1 MNLRRLC
8 LTAVLSVTSLGTLCA
23 QLTFVDGELVLPL
36 QDPNEPEFN
45 PDLDTEDMAQVRTL
59 APGEAYPVI
68 PAITLERYGEYL
80 AGLFQDYGLPGLAF
94 AVVQG
99 DGNAY
104 QATLGF
110 ADLRAGTRI
119 SDQTLFNIGPATQ
132 GLTSLLAA
140 TLDGE
145 QFSYDKPAKRLWPRF
160 KMSDP
165 AVSDEVTIRHLL
177 SMTAGIPDYTDNILD
192 PAWARPEDVLAVIWQ
207 APVVASPGD
216 RFSTSQVSSAAG
228 GYLLTKAARQTGDF
242 HEDFLAIMQERVF
255 DPIGM
260 QDTTFSLSEAEE
272 GDQLAT
278 PHSFEKRGRYDP
290 ANSWEPEPNALA
302 PAIGAK
308 SSLRDMTRWLITEL
322 NQGVTPGGKRIAAP
336 VSVRERWQPARTE
349 DSRNYGMG
357 WTRRYY
363 RGAEIIGTTGSYDR
377 HSVALAIFPAYRTA
391 FVAMVNADSQD
402 AQKLLNEIPLGV
414 AEMLQS
420 VEKKAISEP

>member
-8 LTAVLSVTSLGTLCA
+8 LTAALTITSLSGVWA

-36 QDPNEPEFN
+36 RDPTEPEFN
-45 PDLDTEDMAQVRTL
+45 PKLDTEDMAAVRTL
-59 APGEAYPVI
+59 SPNEAYPVI
-68 PAITLERYGEYL
+68 PAKTLERYGEYL
-80 AGLFQDYGLPGLAF
+80 GGLFQDYGLPGLAF

-99 DGNAY
+99 DSTTY
-104 QATLGF
+104 QATFGYT
-110 ADLRAGTRI
+110 DLKAGTRI
-119 SDQTLFNIGPATQ
+119 TEQTLFNIGPATQ

-145 QFSYDKPAKRLWPRF
+145 QFSYDKPAQELCPRF

-165 AVSDEVTIRHLL
+165 AVSDQVTIRHLL
-177 SMTAGIPDYTDNILD
+177 SMTAGVPDYTDNILD

-207 APVVASPGD
+207 APVVASPGE

-228 GYLLTKAARQTGDF
+228 GYLLTKAARQTGSFYQDYVT
-242 HEDFLAIMQERVF
+242 LMQERVF

-260 QDTTFSLSEAEE
+260 QDTTFSFSEAEE
-272 GDQLAT
+272 GNQLAT
-278 PHSFEKRGRYDP
+278 PHAFEKRGRYDP
-290 ANSWEPEPNALA
+290 TKSWESEPNALA

-308 SSLRDMTRWLITEL
+308 SSLRDMTRWLVTEL
-322 NQGVTPGGKRIAAP
+322 NQGVTPDGRRIAAP

-377 HSVALAIFPAYRTA
+377 HSIAAAIFPAYRTA
-391 FVAMVNADSQD
+391 FVAMVNAESPD

-420 VEKKAISEP
+420 AEKKASTER